1 MFQVALKDLMA
12 RKRRLVTT
20 GLAVV
25 LGIAFLTGTRVLS
38 TVLEDSI
45 DSLISDVY
53 EGMDAVVR
61 SPEVQDLG
69 FGQEVRAPVAANAV
83 DRVAEVDG
91 VRVARGV
98 VEAPSVQLIGS
109 DGKVVGSNFG
119 PPTLVY
125 NWLDDERLQPGVL
138 TEGREPRTEDEVAL
152 DFATAESGGYEVGD
166 TVTVSAPEGP
176 ETFELVGLMGLGE
189 DGSRSSG
196 ARVLVFVTP
205 VAQRLAQMP
214 DQFNFIAAAA
224 EDGVGEDELA
234 ERLGE
239 ALPQLQ
245 TVTGTAF
252 TEESSEAIA
261 QFVNVLSTFVSVF
274 GYIALFV
281 AAFIIYNT
289 FSILVAQRTRE
300 TALLRAIGAGRR
312 QVLVA
317 TILEAAL
324 VGLIASL
331 LGLALGVV
339 LATGLKAAVGRL
351 FTVEPGVPSL
361 PAAAIVTALVVGVG
375 VTVLSAVVPAWR
387 SSKVP
392 PVAAMS
398 EVSIDRSR
406 VSRARLVW
414 GTIFLVVGIALFT
427 LGVTDTG
434 PNPLAEFGA
443 GAALVLI
450 AVAVVL
456 GPLIAS
462 PVSRFLARP
471 FGRRGRVT
479 SRLAGE
485 NAARNPKRTA
495 ATAAALT
502 IGVTL
507 VTLIAVVANS
517 VKTSVD
523 AAVNERFDADFVVA
537 ADVTSFSVGVPKGAE
552 EQIREL
558 PNVELTSAVRFSFFR
573 LLDEFGK
580 QKAAERPAEEPTNLP
595 AGAPDEAPEGQD
607 DFALGIDPAT
617 FFEVID
623 SGELTGSPED
633 MGPDTIAT
641 RAAVAEERGWEI
653 GDRIPVY
660 FAATGEQELEL
671 VLTFEEDAGQGSY
684 LVPAETLQRNGLPFF
699 DFDVAVY
706 IQADDRATDAELAE
720 LRSQLEDIVAGSP
733 SVQVQDLEEYA
744 EAQTGPLDTI
754 LAVIYGL
761 LGLAVVIA
769 LIGIANTLTLSVLE
783 RTRELGLLR
792 AVGMSRRQL
801 RRTIMGE
808 STIIAVFGTLM
819 GLVIGIVFSIALSVV
834 IAAEDPGLFRYALPY
849 GQLVVITVVAAIAGV
864 LAAVLPARRAA
875 KLDVLDAIA
884 SV

>member
-83 DRVAEVDG
+83 ERVAEVDG

-224 EDGVGEDELA
+224 EDGVGDDELA

-339 LATGLKAAVGRL
+339 LATGLKAAVGQL

>member
-69 FGQEVRAPVAANAV
+69 FGQEVRAPVAASAV
-83 DRVAEVDG
+83 ERVAEVDG

-224 EDGVGEDELA
+224 EDGVGDDELA

-443 GAALVLI
+443 GAALVL
-450 AVAVVL
+450 
-456 GPLIAS
+456 
-462 PVSRFLARP
+462 
-471 FGRRGRVT
+471 T
-479 SRLAGE
+479 SRGG
-485 NAARNPKRTA
+485 RP
-495 ATAAALT
+495 
-502 IGVTL
+502 
-507 VTLIAVVANS
+507 
-517 VKTSVD
+517 
-523 AAVNERFDADFVVA
+523 
-537 ADVTSFSVGVPKGAE
+537 
-552 EQIREL
+552 
-558 PNVELTSAVRFSFFR
+558 
-573 LLDEFGK
+573 
-580 QKAAERPAEEPTNLP
+580 RPAHRCRSAGSSHVPSA
-595 AGAPDEAPEGQD
+595 AGAG
-607 DFALGIDPAT
+607 
-617 FFEVID
+617 
-623 SGELTGSPED
+623 
-633 MGPDTIAT
+633 
-641 RAAVAEERGWEI
+641 
-653 GDRIPVY
+653 
-660 FAATGEQELEL
+660 
-671 VLTFEEDAGQGSY
+671 
-684 LVPAETLQRNGLPFF
+684 
-699 DFDVAVY
+699 
-706 IQADDRATDAELAE
+706 
-720 LRSQLEDIVAGSP
+720 
-733 SVQVQDLEEYA
+733 
-744 EAQTGPLDTI
+744 
-754 LAVIYGL
+754 
-761 LGLAVVIA
+761 
-769 LIGIANTLTLSVLE
+769 
-783 RTRELGLLR
+783 
-792 AVGMSRRQL
+792 
-801 RRTIMGE
+801 
-808 STIIAVFGTLM
+808 
-819 GLVIGIVFSIALSVV
+819 
-834 IAAEDPGLFRYALPY
+834 
-849 GQLVVITVVAAIAGV
+849 
-864 LAAVLPARRAA
+864 
-875 KLDVLDAIA
+875 
-884 SV
+884 

>member
-83 DRVAEVDG
+83 ERVAEVDG

-224 EDGVGEDELA
+224 EDGVGDDELA

-537 ADVTSFSVGVPKGAE
+537 ADVTSFSVGVPKGAD